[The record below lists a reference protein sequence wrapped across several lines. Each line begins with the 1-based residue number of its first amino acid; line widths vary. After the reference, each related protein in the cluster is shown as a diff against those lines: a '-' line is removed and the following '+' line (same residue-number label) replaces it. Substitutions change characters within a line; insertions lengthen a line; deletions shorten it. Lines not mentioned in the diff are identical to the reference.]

1 MNPIFS
7 HQKETR
13 DKEQRDK
20 ETGDRE
26 TGDRETGNK
35 VIGDKG
41 TGDMRTGDMGTCDKE
56 KWEKIN
62 CTFSFTEN
70 DHHDKSIFNQKILT
84 KCLLTTRISNNHDF
98 KLQ

>member
-1 MNPIFS
+1 M
-7 HQKETR
+7 KETR
-13 DKEQRDK
+13 DKETRDK

-56 KWEKIN
+56 IREKIN
-62 CTFSFTEN
+62 RNTFSFTKN
-70 DHHDKSIFNQKILT
+70 DHYVKNIFNQKILT
-84 KCLLTTRISNNHDF
+84 KCLSTTRISNKHDF
-98 KLQ
+98 KHQ